1 MCVLLRMRR
10 LSTCR
15 SGTMK
20 KRKRGEGAEDEE
32 GSGRRKKAKRE
43 QDSLD
48 KFMSLVETGDS
59 LAGVQTPHK

>member
-10 LSTCR
+10 LSTCG

-20 KRKRGEGAEDEE
+20 KRKRGGAEDEE

-59 LAGVQTPHK
+59 LAGVRIPHK